1 MGTTRRNNRHISRR
15 RFLGQSIGF
24 GAALGA
30 GIPILSSCGGDDDS
44 SDGPVAEGIGD
55 GLEPE
60 AGPLKVFNYP
70 DYVSPDVLAKFE
82 EQYGVT
88 VEVTTFDVDSEAIT
102 KLASGAVD
110 VDVHHSCVPST
121 LERLIQGGLLQ
132 PLNASYLTNRSNVLS
147 AFDDPWYDP
156 GSRYTVPYTVYAS
169 GIGYR
174 ADKID
179 KAEVDERGWDMFWD
193 ERFKGVTS
201 ILDDYREGIALA
213 LLRSGNTDINTTDV
227 DAINLA
233 GEDLQKLVDLVN
245 VKVNIT
251 GYTDVPEG
259 ATHLAHT
266 WSGDMLAGAANYL
279 PDGTDA
285 SVLGWWFPA
294 DNQGPVGN
302 DCLAVTA
309 NAENPVLA
317 HLYINFLLD
326 AAIAEENWYWNGY
339 LPPIK
344 GLDAAYLVGQELTP
358 PNLQSAVL
366 TDDVIRNGL
375 VFEPLDL
382 DTDKAWEAAWSRFT
396 AG

>member
-1 MGTTRRNNRHISRR
+1 MGTSRR

-24 GAALGA
+24 GAMLGA
-30 GIPILSSCGGDDDS
+30 GIPILSSCGGGDES
-44 SDGPVAEGIGD
+44 GDGPVTEGIPD

-60 AGPLKVFNYP
+60 AGPLRVFNYP
-70 DYVSPDVLAKFE
+70 DYVSADVLEKFKA
-82 EQYGVT
+82 QYGVD
-88 VEVTTFDVDSEAIT
+88 VEITTFDVDSEAIS
-102 KLASGAVD
+102 KLASGAVE
-110 VDVHHSCVPST
+110 VDLHHSCAPST
-121 LERLIQGGLLQ
+121 LDRLIQGGLIQ
-132 PLNASYLTNRSNVLS
+132 PLNRSYLSNRSNVLA

-156 GSRYTVPYTVYAS
+156 GSTYTVPYTVYSS

-174 ADKID
+174 ADIID
-179 KAEVDERGWDMFWD
+179 PAEVNERGWDMIWD
-193 ERFKGVTS
+193 PRFKGVTS
-201 ILDDYREGIALA
+201 VLDDYREGIALA
-213 LLRSGNTDINTTDV
+213 LLRGGNTDINTTDV
-227 DAINLA
+227 DTINLA

-279 PDGTDA
+279 PEGTDP

-294 DNQGPVGN
+294 DNNGPVGN
-302 DCLAVTA
+302 DLLAVTA
-309 NAENPVLA
+309 NAKNPVLA

-344 GLDAAYLVGQELTP
+344 GLDAAYLIGQGLTP
-358 PNLQSAVL
+358 PNLESAVL
-366 TDDVIRNGL
+366 TNDVIANGL
-375 VFEPLDL
+375 VFEPLPL
-382 DTDKAWEAAWSRFT
+382 DADQAWEAAWSRFT